1 MFCNREGDALR
12 WGESRAESPR
22 AGRSGA
28 SLMQLAEINEA
39 NSSGVFA
46 PVLQKHV
53 RSARAAPY
61 LKKPYFLHWT
71 VDAFGEAAHQP
82 PLFPPDQ
89 ATTPPAA
96 FKVAPLSSVPPRDG
110 AAAIPTGAASPA
122 LDTGRARGAAP
133 LPRPLSSPLRRQLGR
148 PRGGPTRGGAHD
160 SFPPSSGAQRP
171 RRRRAEG
178 SQVG

>member
-1 MFCNREGDALR
+1 
-12 WGESRAESPR
+12 
-22 AGRSGA
+22 
-28 SLMQLAEINEA
+28 MQLAEINEA